1 MDWFNTTHEGRLE
14 MERKRRIVLTMVLL
28 TLTLIL
34 AVTPVFAY
42 QSPFKNCFLPE
53 DKWSV
58 QTGTV
63 YGTYKLFDG
72 VNYSMSL
79 QRARFQAHYSTG
91 SGWNADEYR
100 IRYPNVQLG
109 DTSTTKFSTE
119 RLWYLQ
125 VRNET
130 IIAKGGVARG
140 NIWYD
145 N

>member
-1 MDWFNTTHEGRLE
+1 
-14 MERKRRIVLTMVLL
+14 MVLL
-28 TLTLIL
+28 ALTFIL
-34 AVTPVFAY
+34 AATPVFAY
-42 QSPFKNCFLPE
+42 QSPFKYCFLPE

-79 QRARFQAHYSTG
+79 QKVRFQAYYSTG
-91 SGWNADEYR
+91 YGWIEDKYEVR
-100 IRYPNVQLG
+100 VPNTHLG
-109 DTSTTKFSTE
+109 TTSTTKFSTE
-119 RLWYLQ
+119 RLWYLR
-125 VRNET
+125 VRNDT